1 MGHFRW
7 IICALLFFATTLNYI
22 DRQVIAILK
31 PDLQRAFHWSEKDYG
46 DIVTAFQVAYAA
58 GYCLAG
64 RLMDVIGVRFGL
76 ALAVGFWSVA
86 AMGHGFMRSVLGFQ
100 TARFGL
106 GLGEG
111 GNFPASIKT
120 ISEWFPKKERAL
132 STGLFNGG
140 SSIGAV
146 TAPLIVP
153 VLAVRYGWPAAFYVT
168 GALGSIWLI
177 GWLALYYRPAIHP
190 RVSAAEL
197 AYIQSDPQDPPDR
210 IPWLRLLRYRQT
222 WAFTTGMFISSPI
235 WWMYLYWLP
244 DFLHNRFDLDLVHLS
259 APMVVVYLLADFGA
273 IAGGW
278 LPMWF
283 LNRGGSVN
291 KARKSSMLVCAL
303 CVAPIYFAPRVS
315 GLWPA
320 VLLIGLAAAAHQ
332 GWAANL
338 YTVVSDTVPR
348 KAVSSVVGIGGTAG
362 SIGGIFVAQFMG
374 FILEKTGSYKIP
386 FAIPG
391 LAYLTALLIIHLLLP
406 RLESVQ
412 FDPAER
418 VVSKDA

>member
-1 MGHFRW
+1 MAGAAGRFRW
-7 IICALLFFATTLNYI
+7 IVCALLFLATTLNYV

-31 PDLQRAFHWSEKDYG
+31 PDLQRIFQWSEKDYG

-58 GYCLAG
+58 GYFLAG
-64 RLMDVIGVRFGL
+64 RLMDVIGVRIGL
-76 ALAVGFWSVA
+76 SLAVGFWSVA

-100 TARFGL
+100 AARFGL

-111 GNFPASIKT
+111 GNFPAAIKT
-120 ISEWFPKKERAL
+120 ISEWFPKRERAL
-132 STGLFNGG
+132 STGLFNAG
-140 SSIGAV
+140 SNIGAV
-146 TAPLIVP
+146 AAPLMVP
-153 VLAVRYGWPAAFYVT
+153 FLAVRYGWPASFYAT
-168 GALGSIWLI
+168 GALGLIWLV
-177 GWLALYYRPAIHP
+177 GWLALYRHPAMHA
-190 RVSAAEL
+190 RVSTAEL
-197 AYIQSDPQDPPDR
+197 AYIRSDPQDPPER
-210 IPWLRLLRYRQT
+210 IPWLRLLRCRQT
-222 WAFTTGMFISSPI
+222 WAFTAGMFISSPI

-244 DFLHNRFDLDLVHLS
+244 DFLHNRFALDLVHLS
-259 APMVVVYLLADFGA
+259 APMVAVYLLADFGA

-283 LNRGGSVN
+283 LNRGGSIN
-291 KARKSSMLVCAL
+291 TARKASMLICAL

-315 GLWPA
+315 DLWSA

-348 KAVSSVVGIGGTAG
+348 KAVSSVVGIGGMAG
-362 SIGGIFVAQFMG
+362 SIGGIFIAQFMG
-374 FILEKTGSYKIP
+374 FILDKTGSYEIP

-406 RLESVQ
+406 RLE
-412 FDPAER
+412 
-418 VVSKDA
+418 